1 MFYIFASVCLPIAV
15 SVLGCSLY
23 LLACACLCSSVMLFN
38 MFLSACFLLVSAGW
52 FVFVL
57 LEFSMW

>member
-1 MFYIFASVCLPIAV
+1 MFNWQGLKEVFWLVFCYCPA
-15 SVLGCSLY
+15 
-23 LLACACLCSSVMLFN
+23 SVMLFN

-57 LEFSMW
+57 LEFYMW